1 MITYNK
7 DKKTICYKENIY
19 NSCDE
24 VDMSILID
32 ELNKALAL
40 KNHVESRTS
49 VTISDI
55 FDEAIDISDIYNIL
69 NLPIFCVSLTGDE
82 FGFDLFTVGKDGIY
96 LMQNSYYKVGI

>member
-7 DKKTICYKENIY
+7 DEKTICYKENIY

-55 FDEAIDISDIYNIL
+55 LDESSGINEFFNIL
-69 NLPIFCVSLTGDE
+69 KLPIFCVTMAGDE
-82 FGFDLFTVGKDGIY
+82 YGFNILSVGKHGIF
-96 LMQNSYYKVGI
+96 LIQNNYFRAGI